1 MTMSDE
7 LARAFRRAEMPVAYF
22 ETRFS
27 RESVWDDW
35 PSEFA
40 ILTAWATTGE
50 LWTDERNQ
58 MADKVLVTELLLL
71 SNWVRRLT
79 GYSQATGHAEPGWAV
94 QLDFETACDIGQK
107 YLQDAMYFVSGD
119 TLSISYC
126 DIHRLPVIVGAF
138 RRRLNQ

>member
-1 MTMSDE
+1 MSDE
-7 LARAFRRAEMPVAYF
+7 LPHAFRPSEMPVAYF

-58 MADKVLVTELLLL
+58 RADKALETELLRH
-71 SNWVRRLT
+71 SDWVRRLT
-79 GYSQATGHAEPGWAV
+79 GYSQVTGHAEPGWAV

-107 YLQDAMYFVSGD
+107 YLQDAMYFVSAD
-119 TLSISYC
+119 TLSVSFC
-126 DIHRLPVIVGAF
+126 DI
-138 RRRLNQ
+138 RRLRVPIGPFRCRLTP